1 MEFLNDLVD
10 RFWIFISDYQQQTE
24 ENNDFFLDIFRSII
38 HLFLK
43 WIADGWSFLFGE
55 FTTFI
60 YSLLFDNYDSTVNTG
75 KFAVDRIFSFQPS
88 GDVFSFDMIYFFF
101 GCIFTIFIFK
111 FILNAFLS
119 IVGKL

>member
-60 YSLLFDNYDSTVNTG
+60 YSLLLLKKNSI
-75 KFAVDRIFSFQPS
+75 FAE
-88 GDVFSFDMIYFFF
+88 
-101 GCIFTIFIFK
+101 
-111 FILNAFLS
+111 N
-119 IVGKL
+119 